1 MSDGIAGP
9 LREIKAL
16 LEDAKIPYMIV
27 GSFASTVHGEPRT
40 THDLDIVIDPSPP
53 ALDHFL
59 AHIDMDAFYVD
70 PDTARDAL
78 RRRAMFNIIDMRSAW
93 KVDLVM
99 RKDRPF
105 SREELARRTE
115 QEILGIVVPT
125 ASAEDTIVA
134 KLEWAKQGVSERQ
147 ISDVVGILRVR
158 GESID
163 RAYVVRWVEALG
175 LEKQWELARLLE
187 SGAR

>member
-9 LREIKAL
+9 LREIKTL

-40 THDLDIVIDPSPP
+40 THDLDIVIDPLPH

-78 RRRAMFNIIDMRSAW
+78 RRRTMFNIIDMRSAW
-93 KVDLVM
+93 KVDPDSLS
-99 RKDRPF
+99 RGYDR
-105 SREELARRTE
+105 REA
-115 QEILGIVVPT
+115 
-125 ASAEDTIVA
+125 
-134 KLEWAKQGVSERQ
+134 
-147 ISDVVGILRVR
+147 
-158 GESID
+158 
-163 RAYVVRWVEALG
+163 
-175 LEKQWELARLLE
+175 
-187 SGAR
+187 